1 METANIQEN
10 LLELLS
16 NIKSKDGEKNIYDHL
31 TKLFETQMEM
41 NDDKKFLDLFEDI
54 SLKLKST
61 GGKYLDEEAE
71 KCFNS
76 LFTYLEEFNNSA
88 KTKKTLI
95 EPLVKK
101 EGDEVVPVTNVGY
114 VPEYHNLFQIFE
126 WFGISMGE
134 KMAYLLTNSL
144 RNLASN
150 KGLANVI
157 FWGKIYGSE
166 KDYYIAEASGM
177 EPGGKE
183 ILALLKEEKMIK
195 IKIYKKKTNF

>member
-1 METANIQEN
+1 METGNIQEN

-31 TKLFETQMEM
+31 TKLFETQLEM

-54 SLKLKST
+54 SLKIKST
-61 GGKYLDEEAE
+61 KGKYLDEEAE
-71 KCFNS
+71 KSFNS

-88 KTKKTLI
+88 KSKKTLI

-101 EGDEVVPVTNVGY
+101 DGDEIVPVTQVGY

-126 WFGISMGE
+126 WFGISMGD

-150 KGLANVI
+150 KGLTNVI

-166 KDYYIAEASGM
+166 KDYYIAEATGL
-177 EPGGKE
+177 EAGGK
-183 ILALLKEEKMIK
+183 ID
-195 IKIYKKKTNF
+195 

>member
-1 METANIQEN
+1 METGNVQEN
-10 LLELLS
+10 LFELLS
-16 NIKSKDGEKNIYDHL
+16 SIKSKDGKTNIYEHL

-54 SLKLKST
+54 SLKLKLT

-71 KCFNS
+71 KIHNS

-95 EPLVKK
+95 EPLVKRD
-101 EGDEVVPVTNVGY
+101 GDEIVPITNVGY

-126 WFGISMGE
+126 WFGVSMGE
-134 KMAYLLTNSL
+134 KMSYLLTNSL

-150 KGLANVI
+150 KGLTNVI

-166 KDYYIAEASGM
+166 KDYYIAETTGLEA
-177 EPGGKE
+177 GGK
-183 ILALLKEEKMIK
+183 
-195 IKIYKKKTNF
+195 N

>member
-1 METANIQEN
+1 MESGNIQEN
-10 LLELLS
+10 LFELLS
-16 NIKSKDGEKNIYDHL
+16 KVKSKEGEKNLYEHL
-31 TKLFETQMEM
+31 TKIFETQLEM
-41 NDDKKFLDLFEDI
+41 NNNNKFLDLFEDI

-61 GGKYLDEEAE
+61 DGKYLDVEAE
-71 KCFNS
+71 RTFNS

-101 EGDEVVPVTNVGY
+101 EGDEIVPVTQVGY

-126 WFGISMGE
+126 WFGVSMGE

-150 KGLANVI
+150 KNLGNVI

-177 EPGGKE
+177 EAGGK
-183 ILALLKEEKMIK
+183 
-195 IKIYKKKTNF
+195 N